1 MPDSSIPPSPAISQA
16 DGRSAQALAD
26 AMIEPGGVRGR
37 IYTDPAIFEEEL
49 ARIWSATWIYVGHE
63 SQVPDPGDYYATRI
77 GRVPVIMIRGDDGV
91 IRVLHNRC
99 PHKGAMVVPDGPGH
113 AKVLRCGYHGWCFA
127 RDGANRSIPLPEGY
141 EGTCIAEDSR
151 MRDLEPV
158 ARTDSYRGF
167 VFASLAEAVPPL
179 AEWLGATKASIDNM
193 VDRAP
198 DGELE
203 ITGGVLRYVHAC
215 NWKFFVENLN
225 DMMHPMVAHRSSSRT
240 ARIVA
245 KQELADGRTVPPAI
259 EILGPF
265 TNTYRFFD
273 EMGVHAFAYGHSYS
287 GGRVS
292 IHSGYREIPEYVAAL
307 EKAYGPECT
316 REILSM
322 QRHNTVIY
330 PSLTVKGPIQTIRV
344 VKPLAVDRTL
354 IESWTLRLK
363 GAPDALLRRSILYC
377 NLINSHAGI
386 VGPDDEECYWR
397 QHQGLAGSPDARVA
411 MDRYP
416 NAARRNDEGGLSAI
430 GSSDIV
436 FRNQYAAWRYY
447 ITGGYAIHGPM
458 EEPAS

>member
-1 MPDSSIPPSPAISQA
+1 MLDQAQTEMPAAGTAAGA
-16 DGRSAQALAD
+16 DGLVEAA
-26 AMIEPGGVRGR
+26 GVRGR

-49 ARIWSATWIYVGHE
+49 RRIWGGTWIYVGHE
-63 SQVPDPGDYYATRI
+63 SQVPEPGDWYATRI
-77 GRVPVIMIRGDDGV
+77 GRVPVIMIRGDDGA

-99 PHKGAMVVPDGPGH
+99 PHKGAMVVPEGSGH
-113 AKVLRCGYHGWCFA
+113 AKVLRCGYHGWCFG
-127 RDGANRSIPLPEGY
+127 RDGRNRSIPLPEGY
-141 EGTCIAEDSR
+141 AGTCIGEDAR
-151 MRDLEPV
+151 LRDLEPV
-158 ARTDSYRGF
+158 ARCDSYRGF
-167 VFASLAEAVPPL
+167 VFASLTDAVPPL
-179 AEWLGATKASIDNM
+179 AEWLGGARASIDNM
-193 VDRAP
+193 VARAP
-198 DGELE
+198 EGALE
-203 ITGGVLRYVHAC
+203 VTGGVLRYVHNS

-225 DMMHPMVAHRSSSRT
+225 DMLHPMVAHRSSSRT

-245 KQELADGRTVPPAI
+245 KQELDGGREVPAAI

-307 EKAYGPECT
+307 EKACGAERT

-344 VKPLAVDRTL
+344 VRPLAVDRTL

-363 GAPDALLRRSILYC
+363 GAPEALLERSILYC

-397 QHQGLAGSPDARVA
+397 QHQALAGSPGARVT

-416 NAARRNDEGGLSAI
+416 DAARRNDEGGWSAI
-430 GSSDIV
+430 GSSDMV

-447 ITGGYAIHGPM
+447 MTGGFAAHGPM
-458 EEPAS
+458 REAAR